1 MKFGTISVS
10 LVGTYLVIYF
20 IFILLKFSIGFSE
33 RQGLGG
39 SASFSTLL
47 GVGTLVNFVGELPL
61 HGCAL
66 A

>member
-1 MKFGTISVS
+1 MRKVNFYS
-10 LVGTYLVIYF
+10 F
-20 IFILLKFSIGFSE
+20 INLIHSSFILLKFSIGFRE

-61 HGCAL
+61 HL
-66 A
+66 HILISLI